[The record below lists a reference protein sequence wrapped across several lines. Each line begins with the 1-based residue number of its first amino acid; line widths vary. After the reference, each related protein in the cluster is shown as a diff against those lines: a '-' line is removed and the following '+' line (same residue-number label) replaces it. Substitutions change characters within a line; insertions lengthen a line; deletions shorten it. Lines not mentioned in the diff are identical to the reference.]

1 MKAVPVYL
9 PSLVLIQA
17 LLMAWL
23 TGSGFQYEDWPWTLI
38 LMLPAAVLLLI
49 SFVLLITRNLWSL
62 ILILGGFLLSL
73 PYLLPSYFSI
83 LLELIRGK
91 PSTLFPILVLSTVFL
106 LMAFTVHKAL
116 GLMDSIEKSGQ

>member
-23 TGSGFQYEDWPWTLI
+23 TGSGFQYEDWPWTLF
-38 LMLPAAVLLLI
+38 LMLPATGLLFI
-49 SFVLLITRNLWSL
+49 SFVLMIVQNLWSL
-62 ILILGGFLLSL
+62 ILLLGGFLFSL

-83 LLELIRGK
+83 LIQLISGK
-91 PSTLFPILVLSTVFL
+91 PSAVFPTMVLSIVFM
-106 LMAFTVHKAL
+106 LMAFTVFKAL
-116 GLMDSIEKSGQ
+116 SLLESDEKA

>member
-23 TGSGFQYEDWPWTLI
+23 TGSGFQYEDWPWTLA
-38 LMLPAAVLLLI
+38 LMFPATGLLFI
-49 SFVLLITRNLWSL
+49 SFVLMIVQNIWSL
-62 ILILGGFLLSL
+62 ILLLGGFLFSL

-83 LLELIRGK
+83 LLELISGK
-91 PSTLFPILVLSTVFL
+91 SSAIFPTLVLSTVFL
-106 LMAFTVHKAL
+106 LMAVTVFKAL
-116 GLMDSIEKSGQ
+116 GLMNTDEKA

>member
-23 TGSGFQYEDWPWTLI
+23 TGSGFQNEDWPWTLL
-38 LMLPAAVLLLI
+38 LMLPGTAMLFI
-49 SFVLLITRNLWSL
+49 SFVLLIVRNIWSL
-62 ILILGGFLLSL
+62 ILLLGGFLFSL

-83 LLELIRGK
+83 LIQLISGK
-91 PSTLFPILVLSTVFL
+91 PSAVFPTMVLSIVFM
-106 LMAFTVHKAL
+106 LMAFTVFKAL
-116 GLMDSIEKSGQ
+116 SLLESDEKA